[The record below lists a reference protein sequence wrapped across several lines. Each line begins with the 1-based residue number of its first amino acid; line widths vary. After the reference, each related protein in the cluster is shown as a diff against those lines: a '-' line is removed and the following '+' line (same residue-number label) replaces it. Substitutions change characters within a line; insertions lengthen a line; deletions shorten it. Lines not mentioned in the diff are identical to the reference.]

1 MILMIYFE
9 TALNKNT
16 LNLPKSVMIDFKIAV
31 QIFNFTRNLIEM
43 LLIAGIHNSAEV
55 WVVHT

>member
-1 MILMIYFE
+1 MIYFE
-9 TALNKNT
+9 TALNENT

-43 LLIAGIHNSAEV
+43 LLIAVIHNSAEV
-55 WVVHT
+55 WVAHT